1 MFARKLKQQGLSVV
15 ELSLMNR
22 VAWLAVCW
30 LLALGLAHAT
40 ERTPLFVQVIWGT
53 DQDRPAGKTYQAIG
67 PKLSA
72 KLSPVFRWKHY
83 WETER
88 KQVVL
93 ESEKITK
100 VSLGNQRTIEI
111 ERLKSGETEVRL
123 FRRTG
128 LLTKNRQPGTARMII
143 VGGED
148 STRDSYFVVVRA
160 DEPKNGE

>member
-1 MFARKLKQQGLSVV
+1 MIARKLKWQRLSVV
-15 ELSLMNR
+15 ERSLMNR

-30 LLALGLAHAT
+30 LLALGFAHAT

-93 ESEKITK
+93 ESEKVTK
-100 VSLGNQRTIEI
+100 VSLGNQRAIEI

-148 STRDSYFVVVRA
+148 SARDSFFVVVRA